1 MDTKANVLVI
11 CPHPDDAEFSSA
23 GTIARWVKEGRLVA
37 YVICTSGDKGTSDY
51 TIKPEVL
58 AAMREKEQLA
68 AARVLGVK
76 DVVFLRYPDQGLEDT
91 PGFRKDLVRYI
102 RTFRPETLMCP
113 DPYRKYLWHRDHRI
127 TGIVALDAVY
137 PYARDH
143 LAYPDMIEEG
153 LQPHKVHEVFC
164 WAPMEDINYRSDITT
179 TFDLKLAA
187 LRCHESQVGGQDWS
201 KVVEWVKGRA
211 REMAK
216 GQPFEL
222 AEAFHRVEITW

>member
-1 MDTKANVLVI
+1 MDKKANVLVI

-153 LQPHKVHEVFC
+153 LQPHKVSEVFC
-164 WAPMEDINYRSDITT
+164 WAPVHDINYRSDITA
-179 TFDLKLAA
+179 TFEIKLAA
-187 LRCHESQVGGQDWS
+187 LRCHESQVGGGDWTG
-201 KVVEWVKGRA
+201 VVKWVSQRA
-211 REMAK
+211 REMAQ
-216 GQPFEL
+216 GQSFEL
-222 AEAFHRVEITW
+222 AEAFHRVEITH